1 MGCEELTEIVFSE
14 GVKEI
19 ENNAFSYCNKIKE
32 VYFPK
37 TLTSVGRL
45 FFDNFDHDAF
55 DGKSKVD
62 IYYAGTEKEW
72 NNVSKSKEF
81 DDGII
86 PTYHFNS
93 KYQTNGRWIK
103 SGSRWW
109 YRYEDGSYPKN
120 KLCKIGNTWYGFD
133 AAGWMRTGWASY
145 DKNWY
150 YFAPSGAMKTGW
162 LAENKIWYYLKSDG
176 KMAKG
181 WLRVDGAWYYMN
193 GSGHMLKGFITVGNG
208 KYYMNGSGRMVTGWN
223 VINGYWYYFTS
234 SGKMATGWQ
243 KIDNKWYYL
252 SSDGK
257 MAKNTWV
264 GNWYVNGSGVWV
276 KSR

>member
-1 MGCEELTEIVFSE
+1 MAEITIPEKVKVIEYAAFSGCAFTKIIIPSNVESIKNCAFMGCEELTEIVFSE

-81 DDGII
+81 EDGII

-120 KLCKIGNTWYGFD
+120 KLCKIGNTWYGL
-133 AAGWMRTGWASY
+133 TQQ
-145 DKNWY
+145 
-150 YFAPSGAMKTGW
+150 
-162 LAENKIWYYLKSDG
+162 DG
-176 KMAKG
+176 
-181 WLRVDGAWYYMN
+181 
-193 GSGHMLKGFITVGNG
+193 
-208 KYYMNGSGRMVTGWN
+208 
-223 VINGYWYYFTS
+223 
-234 SGKMATGWQ
+234 
-243 KIDNKWYYL
+243 
-252 SSDGK
+252 
-257 MAKNTWV
+257 
-264 GNWYVNGSGVWV
+264 
-276 KSR
+276 